1 MQISTVCSDAVLA
14 LASIGSAWQLWRGR
28 QTGAALCMAL
38 IALAATLGLL
48 RFAGVSALVEWHG
61 QASRIAALL
70 AFPLFCWI
78 LWRTQQRH
86 AVPRAWEI
94 IAPAFV
100 LGLLALW
107 PGVDRYTTLI
117 GATGLAA
124 ALVAALASVRSDRI
138 AFLMIAWAI
147 ALYAAAGLWVG
158 SVGHIGPMLRVDVY
172 HYLLAAANPLL
183 ALALLRL
190 TQHQTPAL
198 Q

>member
-14 LASIGSAWQLWRGR
+14 LASSWCAWRLWRGR
-28 QTGAALCMAL
+28 QTAAALCMVL
-38 IALAATLGLL
+38 IALAATLGVL
-48 RFAGVSALVEWHG
+48 RFAGVLARVEWHG

-78 LWRTQQRH
+78 LWRTQHRR

-94 IAPAFV
+94 IAPA
-100 LGLLALW
+100 LLLSLLALW
-107 PGVDRYTTLI
+107 SGVDRYATLI
-117 GATGLAA
+117 GAAGLAA
-124 ALVAALASVRSDRI
+124 ALVAALASLRSDRI
-138 AFLMIAWAI
+138 AFLMIAWAV

-190 TQHQTPAL
+190 TKQAPTPL
-198 Q
+198 H

>member
-1 MQISTVCSDAVLA
+1 MQISTVFSDATLA
-14 LASIGSAWQLWRGR
+14 LASSWSAWQLWRGR

-38 IALAATLGLL
+38 IALAATLGAL
-48 RFAGVSALVEWHG
+48 RFAGVSALVESHE

-78 LWRTQQRH
+78 LWRTQHRH
-86 AVPRAWEI
+86 AAPRPWEI
-94 IAPAFV
+94 IAPAF
-100 LGLLALW
+100 LLCLLALW
-107 PGVDRYTTLI
+107 SGVDRYATLI
-117 GATGLAA
+117 GAAGLAA
-124 ALVAALASVRSDRI
+124 ALVAALASLRSDRI

-147 ALYAAAGLWVG
+147 ALYAAAGLWIG

-190 TQHQTPAL
+190 TQHAIPAL
-198 Q
+198 H